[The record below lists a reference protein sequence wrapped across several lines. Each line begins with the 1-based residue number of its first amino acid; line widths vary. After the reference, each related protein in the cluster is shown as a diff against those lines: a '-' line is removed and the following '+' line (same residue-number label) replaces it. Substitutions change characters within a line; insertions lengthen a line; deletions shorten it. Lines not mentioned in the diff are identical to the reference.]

1 MFLSFSIFPC
11 ILDISL
17 FFLYLIFKTQLH
29 TDYSEAPVMSKET
42 THETVFSFSPSL
54 KRRLRTLAQKYET
67 PRFLIGDPST
77 FMHRYSDTRDIEIV
91 ALIGA
96 VLAFGRRDAILAH
109 IEQILAAIGDE
120 SPAEWILAGNYRD
133 AFPDCKKSF
142 YRIFS
147 FKNMRCLFYGLRTIL
162 LEHHSLGQC
171 LERDYKN
178 GKCQCQPGRLA
189 AVLAEHFPTCCSPLI
204 SQGKNSA
211 SKRLNLFLRWM
222 VRTGSPVDLG
232 LWTWY
237 PPTELIM
244 PLDIHV
250 MQTAIRFKLLPATAR
265 PDLKT
270 AILLTE
276 IMKTIF
282 PNDPLKGDFAL
293 FGYGVDSAE

>member
-1 MFLSFSIFPC
+1 MGN
-11 ILDISL
+11 
-17 FFLYLIFKTQLH
+17 
-29 TDYSEAPVMSKET
+29 ET
-42 THETVFSFSPSL
+42 TFETAFPISPAL
-54 KRRLRTLAQKYET
+54 KRRLHALAHKYET
-67 PRFLIGDPST
+67 SQFLMGDPST
-77 FMHRYSDTRDIEIV
+77 FMHRYSDARDIEIV

-96 VLAFGRRDAILAH
+96 VLAFGRRDAILSH
-109 IEQILAAIGDE
+109 IEHVLASIGNE
-120 SPAEWILAGNYRD
+120 SPAEWILAGMYSD
-133 AFPDCKKSF
+133 AFPDCGKSF

-147 FKNMRCLFYGLRTIL
+147 FRNMHFFFDSLRMIL
-162 LEHHSLGQC
+162 LEHQSLGQC
-171 LERDYKN
+171 LEREYKN

-189 AVLAEHFPTCCSPLI
+189 AVLADHFPACCSPLI

-250 MQTAIRFKLLPATAR
+250 MQTAIRFKLLPSTAR

-270 AILLTE
+270 AIRLTE
-276 IMKTIF
+276 IMKTVF
-282 PNDPLKGDFAL
+282 PDDPLKGDFAL
-293 FGYGVDSAE
+293 FGYGVDSVE

>member
-1 MFLSFSIFPC
+1 MN
-11 ILDISL
+11 
-17 FFLYLIFKTQLH
+17 
-29 TDYSEAPVMSKET
+29 KET
-42 THETVFSFSPSL
+42 TKETAFSISPAL
-54 KRRLRTLAQKYET
+54 KRRLRALAQKYET
-67 PRFLIGDPST
+67 QQFLMGDPST
-77 FMHRYSDTRDIEIV
+77 FMHRYSDKRDIEIV
-91 ALIGA
+91 ALIAGL
-96 VLAFGRRDAILAH
+96 LAFGRRDAILAH
-109 IEQILAAIGDE
+109 IEQALAAIGDE

-133 AFPDCKKSF
+133 AFPDCGKSF

-147 FKNMRCLFYGLRTIL
+147 FKNMRCLFDSLRTIL
-162 LEHHSLGQC
+162 LEHQSLGQC
-171 LERDYKN
+171 LKRDYKI
-178 GKCQCQPGRLA
+178 GKCQCRPGRLA
-189 AVLAEHFPTCCSPLI
+189 AVLADYFPTCCSPLI
-204 SQGKNSA
+204 SLGKNSA

-250 MQTAIRFKLLPATAR
+250 MQTAIHFKLLPATAR

-282 PNDPLKGDFAL
+282 PYDPLKGDFAL